1 MEFQSCVCI
10 ESIES
15 IESFESSHRNVSAF
29 EVGTKVW
36 DLSYWRVSI
45 VRPTTFGAIFHF
57 RFFVQLR
64 KFFSVVERFLIV
76 EALLIKIL
84 S

>member
-1 MEFQSCVCI
+1 MEFQSGVC
-10 ESIES
+10 IES

-36 DLSYWRVSI
+36 DLSYWRVPI

-57 RFFVQLR
+57 RCFVRLR
-64 KFFSVVERFLIV
+64 KISVVERLLIV